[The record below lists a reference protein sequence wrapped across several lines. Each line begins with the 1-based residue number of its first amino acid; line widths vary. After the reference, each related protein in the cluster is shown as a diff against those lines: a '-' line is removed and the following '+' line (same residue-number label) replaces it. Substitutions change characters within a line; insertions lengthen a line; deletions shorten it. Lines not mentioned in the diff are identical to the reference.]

1 MAGYFTESNYEN
13 AVLQLLNEELG
24 YNYIYGPDVER
35 DYHSPLYEDV
45 LLPSLQRINKSLP
58 MDALTEAIYKLKNFE
73 TGTLLQKNMVFMD
86 YLQNGVPVKYYDKG
100 EERSTLVYLVDFKNP
115 ASNEFTVAN
124 QWTFIENSEKR
135 PDVILFVNGL
145 PLVIVELKSPSREE
159 TDASAAYR
167 QLRNYMYEI
176 PSMFIYNA
184 VCVMSDLT
192 TSKAGTIT
200 SGEDR
205 FMEWKT
211 TDGSYENTQHASFDT
226 FFVGLF
232 EKTRFLDIVKNFICF
247 NVDGQNTFKI
257 LAGYHQYFAVKKA
270 IESTKH
276 ATVTDGKTPDPAPG
290 GIVYDPGA
298 VEGGWNEADTDK
310 IVDAL
315 NEKVEQGMINISMNT
330 TPIFQNGSS
339 AGNLMIVNESVNNY
353 PQVVEIHRNDTGE
366 VIYKSGAIPVGSKL
380 ETAKL
385 SADLDAGT
393 YECTALFYNVDPDSG
408 EYLGC
413 AGAVITVT
421 VLE

>member
-1 MAGYFTESNYEN
+1 MSVKRVY
-13 AVLQLLNEELG
+13 
-24 YNYIYGPDVER
+24 VEKK
-35 DYHSPLYEDV
+35 PE
-45 LLPSLQRINKSLP
+45 
-58 MDALTEAIYKLKNFE
+58 
-73 TGTLLQKNMVFMD
+73 
-86 YLQNGVPVKYYDKG
+86 
-100 EERSTLVYLVDFKNP
+100 
-115 ASNEFTVAN
+115 
-124 QWTFIENSEKR
+124 
-135 PDVILFVNGL
+135 
-145 PLVIVELKSPSREE
+145 
-159 TDASAAYR
+159 
-167 QLRNYMYEI
+167 
-176 PSMFIYNA
+176 
-184 VCVMSDLT
+184 
-192 TSKAGTIT
+192 
-200 SGEDR
+200 
-205 FMEWKT
+205 
-211 TDGSYENTQHASFDT
+211 
-226 FFVGLF
+226 
-232 EKTRFLDIVKNFICF
+232 
-247 NVDGQNTFKI
+247 
-257 LAGYHQYFAVKKA
+257 FAVKA
-270 IESTKH
+270 GELREEIGSYLSFEASGQTAQMAALSTFPVWWVWIVL
-276 ATVTDGKTPDPAPG
+276 AGLAALLVLLIIAAAVFLLRSCTDGKTPDPAPG

>member
-1 MAGYFTESNYEN
+1 MKLAERLKITNSEDAGGTRKFNGGLDRVISVIAIAMTVYHLYVAIFGLPEWLVHRPLHVAFFLCLGFLMYRGSKKKDRGAGIVIDLILAAS
-13 AVLQLLNEELG
+13 AVFV
-24 YNYIYGPDVER
+24 YIYI
-35 DYHSPLYEDV
+35 L
-45 LLPSLQRINKSLP
+45 
-58 MDALTEAIYKLKNFE
+58 MNFE
-73 TGTLLQKNMVFMD
+73 RLSRYMFMVTKLTAMD
-86 YLQNGVPVKYYDKG
+86 Y
-100 EERSTLVYLVDFKNP
+100 F
-115 ASNEFTVAN
+115 
-124 QWTFIENSEKR
+124 
-135 PDVILFVNGL
+135 
-145 PLVIVELKSPSREE
+145 VIVLTFLLILEITRRTTGWSIIIV
-159 TDASAAYR
+159 AAVFL
-167 QLRNYMYEI
+167 LR
-176 PSMFIYNA
+176 S
-184 VCVMSDLT
+184 C
-192 TSKAGTIT
+192 
-200 SGEDR
+200 
-205 FMEWKT
+205 
-211 TDGSYENTQHASFDT
+211 
-226 FFVGLF
+226 
-232 EKTRFLDIVKNFICF
+232 
-247 NVDGQNTFKI
+247 
-257 LAGYHQYFAVKKA
+257 
-270 IESTKH
+270 
-276 ATVTDGKTPDPAPG
+276 TDGKTPDPAPG

-330 TPIFQNGSS
+330 TPTFQNGSS

>member
-1 MAGYFTESNYEN
+1 MAKSNYPHKQRN
-13 AVLQLLNEELG
+13 GGSNRGALIALL
-24 YNYIYGPDVER
+24 
-35 DYHSPLYEDV
+35 V
-45 LLPSLQRINKSLP
+45 LLII
-58 MDALTEAIYKLKNFE
+58 AAAVF
-73 TGTLLQKNMVFMD
+73 LL
-86 YLQNGVPVKYYDKG
+86 
-100 EERSTLVYLVDFKNP
+100 RS
-115 ASNEFTVAN
+115 
-124 QWTFIENSEKR
+124 
-135 PDVILFVNGL
+135 
-145 PLVIVELKSPSREE
+145 
-159 TDASAAYR
+159 
-167 QLRNYMYEI
+167 
-176 PSMFIYNA
+176 
-184 VCVMSDLT
+184 C
-192 TSKAGTIT
+192 
-200 SGEDR
+200 
-205 FMEWKT
+205 
-211 TDGSYENTQHASFDT
+211 
-226 FFVGLF
+226 
-232 EKTRFLDIVKNFICF
+232 
-247 NVDGQNTFKI
+247 
-257 LAGYHQYFAVKKA
+257 
-270 IESTKH
+270 
-276 ATVTDGKTPDPAPG
+276 TDGKTPDLAAG

-339 AGNLMIVNESVNNY
+339 AGNLMIVNESINNY